1 MAVLTFDNAT
11 GLWQTATRGADGTLG
26 GDLTTINGMNGY
38 WVVSDGV
45 LDVSVGLQEGTDF
58 QPPPHI
64 SVTEGW
70 NLVGVVDADQ
80 AEAGTEILA
89 VDYFANIDAE
99 VVYGYESLEGKLVR
113 LSVGEGST
121 DMVETGAAY
130 WVYANEAGIIVP

>member
-1 MAVLTFDNAT
+1 M
-11 GLWQTATRGADGTLG
+11 
-26 GDLTTINGMNGY
+26 
-38 WVVSDGV
+38 
-45 LDVSVGLQEGTDF
+45 
-58 QPPPHI
+58 
-64 SVTEGW
+64 
-70 NLVGVVDADQ
+70 VDADQ